1 MIAGNLPV
9 VPTRAALSVSNR
21 PAAASTLP
29 RGGEQQ
35 RFFSKTRPAV
45 APPSFDR
52 QVSQMRQSMQRN
64 GAGTSPSFSSG
75 PSQTS
80 SAARPSPGFRTPA
93 GNIPSGA
100 QQAERGASSSNE
112 RTGRPAA
119 SDGSGWRRFSDSNTA
134 QRDGRMNRPSGA
146 SPGASSVARPGNSAG
161 PAASTTDG
169 GWRHF
174 TPQSGGNVQ
183 GSPDRTNNGGGMG
196 GRGSDYPSRYE
207 MSRPQMESVGG
218 RGISQDSPRGY
229 SRPPLEM
236 RQPIVTPR
244 ASEVREAR
252 RENRLLHEA
261 RVEAAVAAGT
271 GADQGAPA
279 AATAEVRTV
288 GRAGTKA
295 LVHPGLLK
303 NDHENGSG
311 ILTGCRC
318 FFVLRSRDG
327 SSRSPENRALD
338 FPSPSLGH
346 HGYGARGILAR
357 NVGDT
362 ETPHRSCRIGRARLD
377 GVGRAPSS

>member
-1 MIAGNLPV
+1 MSGREGLRLPMV
-9 VPTRAALSVSNR
+9 R
-21 PAAASTLP
+21 
-29 RGGEQQ
+29 
-35 RFFSKTRPAV
+35 
-45 APPSFDR
+45 
-52 QVSQMRQSMQRN
+52 
-64 GAGTSPSFSSG
+64 
-75 PSQTS
+75 
-80 SAARPSPGFRTPA
+80 
-93 GNIPSGA
+93 
-100 QQAERGASSSNE
+100 
-112 RTGRPAA
+112 
-119 SDGSGWRRFSDSNTA
+119 DGVRFSDSNTA
-134 QRDGRMNRPSGA
+134 QRDGGMNRPSGV

-244 ASEVREAR
+244 ASEVRGSAPRESSPAR
-252 RENRLLHEA
+252 GAGGGGGGGGNR
-261 RVEAAVAAGT
+261 G
-271 GADQGAPA
+271 GSGAPA

>member
-1 MIAGNLPV
+1 MARATTWLTSPILTSITDGDVGLEAIAPLRSGGGYSNLRLAAVNERVRGGISTVPTGQFGTGRSRPVGVDGQTFRGGRMIAGNLPV

-244 ASEVREAR
+244 ASEVRGSAPRESSPAR
-252 RENRLLHEA
+252 GAGGGGGGGGNR
-261 RVEAAVAAGT
+261 G
-271 GADQGAPA
+271 
-279 AATAEVRTV
+279 
-288 GRAGTKA
+288 
-295 LVHPGLLK
+295 
-303 NDHENGSG
+303 GSG
-311 ILTGCRC
+311 GAG
-318 FFVLRSRDG
+318 G
-327 SSRSPENRALD
+327 S
-338 FPSPSLGH
+338 
-346 HGYGARGILAR
+346 HGGG
-357 NVGDT
+357 
-362 ETPHRSCRIGRARLD
+362 PHGGSGRH
-377 GVGRAPSS
+377 